1 MLALLVGVV
10 VLAVPVMVGGG
21 GGGGGG
27 SVGSGGGCD
36 AGVGLV
42 YGWSCGGLYSLV
54 WVYSLV

>member
-1 MLALLVGVV
+1 M
-10 VLAVPVMVGGG
+10 PVMVGGG